1 MKRFSLTIIALVSL
15 GVPAGAVKTETWLH
29 ATRQDFAK
37 GRLEN
42 LSLRSDGVLS
52 LAPANREVFD
62 SSTAAIWALAEDSQG
77 NIYAGGGGP
86 GARSAK
92 VFRIRPDGSAETVA
106 ELDGLQVQALA
117 INSKD
122 EVFAATAPD
131 GKVYRIAPGAK
142 PAEFYD
148 PKTKYIWALVAARDG
163 SLYVA
168 TGDKGEIHRVAP
180 DGSGEVFFRTGET
193 HVRSLIFDAEGN
205 LIAGTDP
212 GGLIFRITPAG
223 EGFVLYQ
230 SAKREVTALAASED
244 GTIYAAAVGAKKRA
258 VPRPTLTPTVT
269 PVRQQ
274 PAAGPSLS
282 PQAPSSSA
290 AAQTTRRLMAAIPG
304 LRTGV
309 SGGSELIVIEPDG
322 YPRVVWSDKEAIVYS
337 IALDDQ
343 GRPIFG
349 AGNKGRIYRLEN
361 HPLYTM
367 LLDLPPTQV
376 TALLPCR
383 EGGLYAATSNIG
395 KLYHIGPGL
404 ASEGSYVSEV
414 LDAEQFSY
422 WGRIRFRGRANGGSI
437 ELAARSGNLDRPQQN
452 WSPWKPVRL
461 ESDGGRAEAPPA
473 RFLQYR
479 VTLKASRDGASP
491 EVAEVEAAYLNKN
504 VAPEV
509 KKIAATPPNY
519 RFLPQTL
526 KLTQSRNITLPPLT
540 GSPRPSAKTLTTSSS
555 QTMRHAK
562 GYVGVRWLAE
572 DPNGDKLRYRVEI
585 RGEGETEWKLLEE
598 ELDKAYLSWDSTAY
612 ADGEYRVRVTATD
625 APDNPPHQA
634 LEATL
639 VSEPFLID
647 NTPPEIRAL
656 AATFS
661 GGVLTARWKAADART
676 VIRRAEY
683 SLDGGE
689 WTIVEPL
696 TRLSDSRELDYEL
709 KLEEIEPGEHTLA
722 VRVTD
727 AFDNQGVAKV
737 VVR

>member
-1 MKRFSLTIIALVSL
+1 MKRIALSIIALVSL
-15 GVPAGAVKTETWLH
+15 GAPAAAVKTETWLH
-29 ATRQDFAK
+29 AARQDFAK
-37 GRLEN
+37 GTLEN

-62 SSTAAIWALAEDSQG
+62 SSTAALWALAEDSQG

-117 INSKD
+117 IDSRD

-131 GKVYRIAPGAK
+131 GKVYRIAPGAE
-142 PAEFYD
+142 PVEFYD
-148 PKTKYIWALVAARDG
+148 PKTKYIWALAAADG

-168 TGDKGEIHRVAP
+168 TGEKGEIHRVAP

-230 SAKREVTALAASED
+230 SAKREVTALAAAKD

-274 PAAGPSLS
+274 PSTGPTLAPQSPGSGAAS
-282 PQAPSSSA
+282 QA
-290 AAQTTRRLMAAIPG
+290 TRRLITAIPG

-309 SGGSELIVIEPDG
+309 SGGSELIRIEPDG
-322 YPRVVWSDKEAIVYS
+322 YPRVVWSDKEAIVYA

-343 GRPIFG
+343 GRAVFG
-349 AGNKGRIYRLEN
+349 TGNKGRIYRLEEP
-361 HPLYTM
+361 PLYTM

-383 EGGLYAATSNIG
+383 KGGLYAATSNIG
-395 KLYHIGPGL
+395 KLYRIGPGL
-404 ASEGSYVSEV
+404 AAEGSFLSDV

-422 WGRIRFRGRANGGSI
+422 WGRIRFRGQANGGSI

-473 RFLQYR
+473 RFLQYK
-479 VTLKASRDGASP
+479 VTLKASPSGASP

-519 RFLPQTL
+519 RFPPQTL
-526 KLTQSRNITLPPLT
+526 KLTQSKNITLPPLS
-540 GSPRPSAKTLTTSSS
+540 GAPRPTAKTLTTSSS
-555 QTMRHAK
+555 QTMQYAK

-585 RGEGETEWKLLEE
+585 RGEGESEWKLLEE
-598 ELDKAYLSWDSTAY
+598 DLELARLSWDSTAY

-634 LEATL
+634 LEAVL

-647 NTPPEIRAL
+647 NTPPEIRGL

-689 WTIVEPL
+689 WTVVEPV
-696 TRLSDSRELDYEL
+696 TKLSDSRELDYEL
-709 KLEEIEPGEHTLA
+709 RLDGIEPGEHTLA

-727 AFDNQGVAKV
+727 TFDNQTVAKV

>member
-1 MKRFSLTIIALVSL
+1 MKRISLTIIALVWL
-15 GVPAGAVKTETWLH
+15 GAPAAAVKTETWLH
-29 ATRQDFAK
+29 AAEEDFAK
-37 GRLEN
+37 GTLEN
-42 LSLRSDGVLS
+42 LSLRSDGVLT
-52 LAPANREVFD
+52 LAPANRELFD
-62 SSTAAIWALAEDSQG
+62 SSTAALWALAEDSRG

-92 VFRIRPDGSAETVA
+92 VYRIRPDGSAETVA
-106 ELDGLQVQALA
+106 ELEGLQVQALA
-117 INSKD
+117 ISAKD

-131 GKVYRIAPGAK
+131 GKVYRISPGAE

-148 PKTKYIWALVAARDG
+148 PDTKYIWALAVAPDG
-163 SLYVA
+163 ALYVA
-168 TGDKGEIHRVAP
+168 TGEKGEIHRVRP

-193 HVRSLIFDAEGN
+193 HVRSLVLDGKGN

-230 SAKREVTALAASED
+230 SAKREVTALAVAED
-244 GTIYAAAVGAKKRA
+244 GTIYAAAVGAKKKA
-258 VPRPTLTPTVT
+258 APAPTLTPTVT

-274 PAAGPSLS
+274 PSTGPTLAPQTPGSAGGT
-282 PQAPSSSA
+282 
-290 AAQTTRRLMAAIPG
+290 QTTRRLITAIPG
-304 LRTGV
+304 LRAGV
-309 SGGSELIVIEPDG
+309 SGGSELIEIQPDG
-322 YPRVVWSDKEAIVYS
+322 YPHVVWSDKEAIVYS
-337 IALDDQ
+337 LALDDQ
-343 GRPIFG
+343 GRPVFG
-349 AGNKGRIYRLEN
+349 TGNKGRIYRLEER
-361 HPLYTM
+361 PLFAM

-376 TALLPCR
+376 TALLACR
-383 EGGLYAATSNIG
+383 EGGLFAATSNIG
-395 KLYHIGPGL
+395 KVYRIGPGL
-404 ASEGSYVSEV
+404 AAEGNYVSEV

-422 WGRIRFRGRANGGSI
+422 WGRLRFRGEANGGSI

-452 WSPWKPVRL
+452 WSPWRAVRL
-461 ESDGGRAEAPPA
+461 ESDGGRVEAPPA

-479 VTLKASRDGASP
+479 VTLKRSAAGGSP
-491 EVAEVEAAYLNKN
+491 EIAEIAAAYLNKN

-519 RFLPQTL
+519 RFPPQTL
-526 KLTQSRNITLPPLT
+526 KLTQSKNITLPPLRRT
-540 GSPRPSAKTLTTSSS
+540 SRITPKTLTSSSS
-555 QTMRHAK
+555 QTMQYGK
-562 GYVGVRWLAE
+562 GFVGVRWLAE

-585 RGEGETEWKLLEE
+585 RGEGESEWKLLEE
-598 ELDKAYLSWDSTAY
+598 DLERAQLSWDSTAF
-612 ADGEYRVRVTATD
+612 ADGEYRVRITATD

-647 NTPPEIRAL
+647 NTPPEIRGL
-656 AATFS
+656 EATLS
-661 GGVLTARWKAADART
+661 GKSLTARWKAADART

-689 WTIVEPL
+689 WRVVEPV
-696 TRLSDSRELDYEL
+696 TKLSDSRELDYEL
-709 KLEEIEPGEHTLA
+709 KLEDVEPGEHTLA

-727 AFDNQGVAKV
+727 TFDNQAVAKV

>member
-1 MKRFSLTIIALVSL
+1 MKRLLLTTILLVSAD
-15 GVPAGAVKTETWLH
+15 VAPAVETDTWLH
-29 ATRQDFAK
+29 ATQQDFSK
-37 GRLEN
+37 GTLEN
-42 LSLRSDGVLS
+42 LSLRSDGVLL
-52 LAPANREVFD
+52 LAPASREIFD
-62 SSTAAIWALAEDSQG
+62 SSTAALWALAEDSQG

-92 VFRIRPDGSAETVA
+92 IFRIRPDGSAETVA

-117 INSKD
+117 INAKD
-122 EVFAATAPD
+122 ELFAATAPD
-131 GKVYRIAPGAK
+131 GKVYRLSPGQE

-148 PKTKYIWALVAARDG
+148 PKTKYIWALAAAPDG
-163 SLYVA
+163 TLYVA
-168 TGDKGEIHRVAP
+168 TGEKGEIHRVQP

-193 HVRSLIFDAEGN
+193 HVRSLVLDGKGN

-212 GGLIFRITPAG
+212 SGLIFRITPAG

-230 SAKREVTALAASED
+230 SAKREITALAAAED
-244 GTIYAAAVGAKKRA
+244 GTIYAAAVGTKKKA
-258 VPRPTLTPTVT
+258 APAPTLTPTVT
-269 PVRQQ
+269 PVRQRPSTGPTLAPQ
-274 PAAGPSLS
+274 TPGSAAGT
-282 PQAPSSSA
+282 QA
-290 AAQTTRRLMAAIPG
+290 TRRLITAIPG
-304 LRTGV
+304 LRAGV
-309 SGGSELIVIEPDG
+309 SGGSELIAIAPDG
-322 YPRVVWSDKEAIVYS
+322 YPRVVWSDKEAIIYS
-337 IALDDQ
+337 IALDSKS
-343 GRPIFG
+343 RPVFG
-349 AGNKGRIYRLEN
+349 TGNKGRIYRLEKD
-361 HPLYTM
+361 PLYTM

-383 EGGLYAATSNIG
+383 KGGLYAATSNIG
-395 KLYHIGPGL
+395 KLYRIGPGL
-404 ASEGSYVSEV
+404 AAEGSFLSDV

-422 WGRIRFRGRANGGSI
+422 WGRIRFRGAANGGSI

-473 RFLQYR
+473 RFLQYK
-479 VTLKASRDGASP
+479 VTLKASPSGASP

-519 RFLPQTL
+519 RFPPQTL
-526 KLTQSRNITLPPLT
+526 KLTQSKNITLPPLT
-540 GSPRPSAKTLTTSSS
+540 GTARPAPKTLTTSTS
-555 QTMRHAK
+555 QTMQYAK

-572 DPNGDKLRYRVEI
+572 DPNGDELRYRVEI

-647 NTPPEIRAL
+647 NTPPEIRGL
-656 AATFS
+656 AATLS
-661 GGVLTARWKAADART
+661 GRTLTAQWKAADART
-676 VIRRAEY
+676 VVRRAEY

-689 WTIVEPL
+689 WTVVLPV
-696 TRLSDSRELDYEL
+696 TKLSDSRELDYEL
-709 KLEEIEPGEHTLA
+709 KLEDVEPGEHTLA

-727 AFDNQGVAKV
+727 TFDNQAVAKV